1 MENKKNK
8 KRWLDIVLIVGICV
22 LIAFVVV
29 TSIVINNKRKD
40 LDNLEQQIEQME
52 NSSQEQENLAEIS
65 L

>member
-52 NSSQEQENLAEIS
+52 NSSREQENLAEIS

>member
-52 NSSQEQENLAEIS
+52 NSSQEQENLTEIS

>member
-52 NSSQEQENLAEIS
+52 NSSQDQENLAEIS